1 LRVFQEVQQFRP
13 CKYFKQFRPQAV
25 LRFGTG
31 AMVQR
36 LQVLQEVQQFRPCK
50 YSKRFSSSLLQ

>member
-1 LRVFQEVQQFRP
+1 LVVQRFSSSAVQ
-13 CKYFKQFRPQAV
+13 QFRPQAV

-36 LQVLQEVQQFRPCK
+36 FRP
-50 YSKRFSSSLLQ
+50 